1 MPSHLERSIAVLASA
16 LTLVSCGSDS
26 PSGAAPV
33 SVYANPQIT
42 VATSAGTF
50 TSIYSPTSFDVY
62 AFLGI
67 RYAAPPV
74 GALRWQPP
82 TAPTPSSSTVT
93 ASTPGNACPQSVEP
107 ITQGED
113 CLFLNVWVPTIATAN
128 SKLPVYFW
136 IHGGSLTEGTGA
148 QFDPSLLVEQNNI
161 IVVTINYRLGALG
174 WLVEPGLLATS
185 ANTYQNVGD
194 GGNYGLMDQQF
205 AMQWVQ
211 DNIAAFGGDPT
222 KVTIGGESAG
232 GLSITSNLASP
243 DTATGL
249 FRGAIIESGAYMLHT
264 VLSQTAYEAAYGAA
278 FDAALG
284 CAQPA
289 DSACLRAASVAQILS
304 AQSTAF
310 GATGIA
316 PDYGNK
322 MLPRSL
328 IGALTSG
335 AFVQVPV
342 LQGTNANEGRLFEPE
357 FFPTPSD
364 VTNAQIVAA
373 GGPANFYLSNANSL
387 CAVGGINQVCTYPQ
401 EINNFLQLLGLVG
414 FPSLAM
420 TPTFS
425 LQIAADYP
433 LNDFLDPYLAN
444 NAPSSDEG
452 LSQIFT
458 DRVFSCNG
466 LDSNN
471 ALSQFVTVYG
481 YEFNDPNAPPVA
493 GTNTAIMPPNDI
505 DGFPT
510 ASEHGSELS
519 FLFNVAYGDF
529 QLSANDQQLAQEMKT
544 YWGNFIVSGNPNMPD
559 TSLPAWP
566 EFTSSATTMQTL
578 VPGPQKPAA
587 FTSFATDHNCAT
599 WEPFMAAN

>member
-1 MPSHLERSIAVLASA
+1 LLAA
-16 LTLVSCGSDS
+16 AWTLVSCDSDN

-33 SVYANPQIT
+33 NVYANPQIT
-42 VATSAGTF
+42 VATGTGTF
-50 TSIYSPTSFDVY
+50 TSIYSPTSLNVY

-82 TAPTPSSSTVT
+82 SAPTPASGTVI
-93 ASTPGNACPQSVEP
+93 ASAPGNACPQSVDVSP

-113 CLFLNVWVPTIATAN
+113 CLFLNVWVPTSATAN

-148 QFDPSLLVEQNNI
+148 QFDPSVLVEQNNI

-185 ANTYQNVGD
+185 ANTYQSVGD

-211 DNIAAFGGDPT
+211 GNIAAFGGDPT

-243 DTATGL
+243 NTATGL
-249 FRGAIIESGAYMLHT
+249 FRGAIIESGGYMLHT
-264 VLSQTAYEAAYGAA
+264 VLSQSAYEAAFGPA
-278 FDAALG
+278 FDTALG
-284 CAQPA
+284 CSPPA
-289 DSACLRAASVAQILS
+289 DAACLRSASVAQILT
-304 AQSTAF
+304 AQSPAF
-310 GATGIA
+310 GVTGIA

-322 MLPRSL
+322 ILPRSL

-335 AFVQVPV
+335 SFVQVPV

-357 FFPTPSD
+357 FFATPSG

-373 GGPANFYLSNANSL
+373 GGPANFDLSNANSF
-387 CAVGGINQVCTYPQ
+387 CATGGTNQVCTYPQ
-401 EINNFLQLLGLVG
+401 EINGFLGLMDLLGLLEL
-414 FPSLAM
+414 PSVDM
-420 TPTFS
+420 TATFGS
-425 LQIAADYP
+425 LIAADYP
-433 LNDFLDPYLAN
+433 LNDFPDPYLAN

-458 DRVFSCNG
+458 DIVFACNG
-466 LDSNN
+466 LDSTNV
-471 ALSQFVTVYG
+471 LSQFVTVYG

-493 GTNTAIMPPNDI
+493 GSDTAIMPPNDV

-519 FLFNVAYGDF
+519 FLFNVAYADF
-529 QLSANDQQLAQEMKT
+529 QLNANDQQLAQEMKT
-544 YWGNFIVSGNPNMPD
+544 YWGNFIVSGNPNMPSA
-559 TSLPAWP
+559 SLPAWP
-566 EFTSSATTMQTL
+566 AFTSSATTMQNL
-578 VPGPQKPAA
+578 VPGPQQPAS
-587 FTSFATDHNCAT
+587 FTTFATDHNCAT
-599 WEPFMAAN
+599 WEPFIAAE